1 MISGLYSAANGML
14 AVESRQAVIAN
25 NIANAG
31 TPGFKRQLAVQ
42 RGYHQGFSLD
52 GRQPIH
58 FDRMIA
64 PGGGIRTTETFSDFG
79 NGVTLGT
86 SNPLDI
92 ALSGPGFLA
101 VDTASGER
109 YTRNGR
115 MSMTEDGTLITLA
128 GEPVLSVDGEP
139 IDVSGGEVEF
149 DAQGNVYVNGET
161 RGQLGIVEFA
171 NPHALTREGYTLYRA
186 PEDVAAAAL
195 PAVETALLPQAVE
208 NSNVQL
214 PVEMIGMTMA
224 LRAYAA
230 NQQVIQA
237 INETASR
244 MINQVGGL

>member
-1 MISGLYSAANGML
+1 MIQGLYAAANGML

-25 NIANAG
+25 NIANAS

-42 RGYHQGFSLD
+42 RGYYQGYSLD
-52 GRQPIH
+52 GRNPIH
-58 FDRMIA
+58 FDRMLA

-92 ALSGPGFLA
+92 GLSGPGFLT
-101 VDTASGER
+101 VDTPNGER
-109 YTRNGR
+109 YTRSGR
-115 MSMTEDGTLITLA
+115 FSMTEDGTLITLA
-128 GEPVLSVDGEP
+128 GETVLDTNGEP

-149 DAQGNVYVNGET
+149 DATGSIYVDGEL
-161 RGQLGIVEFA
+161 RGKLGIVEF
-171 NPHALTREGYTLYRA
+171 NDPHALTREGYTLYRA
-186 PEDVAAAAL
+186 PDDVAAAAT
-195 PAVETALLPQAVE
+195 PALTTTVLPQTIE

-214 PVEMIGMTMA
+214 PIEMISMTTA
-224 LRAYAA
+224 LRSYAA

-237 INETASR
+237 INETANK

>member
-1 MISGLYSAANGML
+1 MIQGLYAAANGML

-25 NIANAG
+25 NIANVG
-31 TPGFKRQLAVQ
+31 TPGFKRQFAVQ
-42 RGYHQGFSLD
+42 RGYHQGYSLD
-52 GRQPIH
+52 GRRPIY

-64 PGGGIRTTETFSDFG
+64 PGGGIRTTETFSDYG

-86 SNPLDI
+86 SNPLDV
-92 ALSGPGFLA
+92 ALSGPGFLR
-101 VDTASGER
+101 VETAAGER

-115 MSMTEDGTLITLA
+115 LSMTEEGTLVTTS
-128 GEPVLSVDGEP
+128 GETVLNTSGGT

-149 DAQGNVYVNGET
+149 DAQGNVYVNGES

-171 NPHALTREGYTLYRA
+171 DPHVLTREGYTLYRA
-186 PEDVAAAAL
+186 PEGLAEEAI
-195 PAVETALLPQAVE
+195 PAVETIVLPQTIE

-214 PVEMIGMTMA
+214 PVEMIGMTTA